1 MSVRA
6 YLVKEIK
13 FADGASFNLWH
24 DEAVMDWLE
33 GNTDFYSR
41 LNGDGNGMTEI
52 SVEDVERM
60 LAELGDKIIPAP
72 AKRCRATWRGRKP
85 RAMTGLITSASRNGR
100 RCPAGAATTPAGLFA
115 LH

>member
-13 FADGASFNLWH
+13 FAEGASFNLWH

-41 LNGDGNGMTEI
+41 LNGDGNGMTEV
-52 SVEDVERM
+52 SVGHVERM
-60 LAELGDKIIPAP
+60 LAELGDKIDCGTRDAMQGDIAW
-72 AKRCRATWRGRKP
+72 AKAKGDNWLEYEC
-85 RAMTGLITSASRNGR
+85 
-100 RCPAGAATTPAGLFA
+100 F
-115 LH
+115 